1 MSRVPVEIAL
11 GEGELVA
18 GWGLVW
24 LLLLCAGVAVWW
36 AGAVGASGRRARAM
50 FPRPAAVGEAG
61 GITGAAVGVG
71 GPRGRGG
78 GRGGRGVGLGEAAA
92 AWVWWQPPEASG
104 APPVSGAEHVRRRL
118 LSSALFLPTSAI
130 AVGVLVA
137 VWQRSVLP
145 LIAGVVGVLL
155 VRRWSLRRER
165 RREAEHR
172 EAAVVELCVG
182 VAAELR
188 AGRQPHAAL
197 LAVGVSE
204 LGTPE
209 AGVLAAARFG
219 GDVPAA
225 FRRASIRPGGAGLG
239 GVAACWQVAAEG
251 GAGLAAGLD
260 RVACA
265 LRVERDQ
272 REELRA
278 QLAGPRATVVILAG
292 LPLLGVVLGT
302 AMGADPLGV
311 LLHTTAGW
319 ALLAGVLVLELLGIA
334 WVRGIVRSAEGAGLG
349 VRR

>member
-1 MSRVPVEIAL
+1 MA
-11 GEGELVA
+11 
-18 GWGLVW
+18 
-24 LLLLCAGVAVWW
+24 
-36 AGAVGASGRRARAM
+36 
-50 FPRPAAVGEAG
+50 
-61 GITGAAVGVG
+61 
-71 GPRGRGG
+71 
-78 GRGGRGVGLGEAAA
+78 
-92 AWVWWQPPEASG
+92 
-104 APPVSGAEHVRRRL
+104 L
-118 LSSALFLPTSAI
+118 LSALVM

-145 LIAGVVGVLL
+145 LMAGVVGALL
-155 VRRWSLRRER
+155 VRRWSVRRER
-165 RREAEHR
+165 RREAERR
-172 EAAVVELCVG
+172 EAAVVEICVG

-197 LAVGVSE
+197 LAVGVNE

-260 RVACA
+260 RVAFA

-272 REELRA
+272 REELHA

-311 LLHTTAGW
+311 LLHTPAGW
-319 ALLAGVLVLELLGIA
+319 ALLVGVLVLELLGIA
-334 WVRGIVRSAEGAGLG
+334 WVRAIVRSAEGAGLG